1 MTPSTTAS
9 GRPYAVL
16 LLAVLLPAVAVS
28 GAAIAIAVS
37 GSEPGGKVTSAATP
51 ASVERPLPAAGIGSD
66 TRSEIQATP
75 PAQTE
80 PSTMT
85 APPVPPTERKSSDA
99 DGNRD
104 VYIALGDSLAAGVGA
119 SSFDLGYVGV
129 FHHRLELIEG
139 RPISLLNLG
148 VSGATSAE
156 ILADQLPGA
165 LQEIQRLRD
174 DGDPTTSVSV
184 VTLNAGGND
193 LRGAL
198 ALWAC
203 LSDLFGETCLTGLNV
218 IADELRDN
226 LEPIIDLLLD
236 GPGEVPTVYLMNLY
250 SLSDERLESFQRVLD
265 LVTAMLNEAI
275 VDAGDRAGVIVV
287 DVSSI
292 FRGRAE
298 ELTNVAT
305 ADIHPNDAGHRE
317 LAGALLRAAGNQ
329 QPPEG

>member
-1 MTPSTTAS
+1 MMPSTMAS
-9 GRPYAVL
+9 RRPYAVL
-16 LLAVLLPAVAVS
+16 LAAVLLPAVAVS

-37 GSEPGGKVTSAATP
+37 GSEPDGKVTSA
-51 ASVERPLPAAGIGSD
+51 
-66 TRSEIQATP
+66 ATP

-85 APPVPPTERKSSDA
+85 PSPVSLTERKSSDA

-104 VYIALGDSLAAGVGA
+104 VYIALGDLLAAGVGA
-119 SSFDLGYVGV
+119 FSFDLGYVGV
-129 FHHRLELIEG
+129 LHHRLELIKG
-139 RPISLLNLG
+139 RTISLLNLG

-174 DGDPTTSVSV
+174 DSDPTTSVSI

-198 ALWAC
+198 ALRAC
-203 LSDLFGETCLTGLNV
+203 LSDLFGEICLTGLNV
-218 IADELRDN
+218 IADELRGN
-226 LEPIIDLLLD
+226 LESIIDSLLD

-250 SLSDERLESFQRVLD
+250 SISDERLESFQWVLD

-275 VDAGDRAGVIVV
+275 VDAGDRAGATVV

-292 FRGRAE
+292 FRDRAE

-317 LAGALLRAAGNQ
+317 LAGALLRAVGNQ
-329 QPPEG
+329 QPLKG